1 MASIKKK
8 AVVNTDRA
16 EPAAPKS
23 LLQQAHEII
32 YGDREQTYGS
42 PDKNLQTIADYWSVH
57 LSNQLNE
64 KIVLTCADVCEMM
77 ILLKVARLGNNPT
90 HADSLL
96 DIAGYA
102 ALQDR
107 IQNM

>member
-1 MASIKKK
+1 MATINKSKPVAPPIP
-8 AVVNTDRA
+8 
-16 EPAAPKS
+16 EAPKS
-23 LLQQAHEII
+23 LLQKAHEII

-42 PDKNLQTIADYWSVH
+42 PDKNLNQIARYWSVH
-57 LSNQLNE
+57 LSGTTGEN
-64 KIVLTCADVCEMM
+64 ICLTPADVCEMM
-77 ILLKVARLGNNPT
+77 ILLKVARLGNTPD

-107 IQNM
+107 VINPQ

>member
-1 MASIKKK
+1 MASRK
-8 AVVNTDRA
+8 VST
-16 EPAAPKS
+16 APKEPTVP
-23 LLQQAHEII
+23 LTMLQRAHEII

-42 PDKNLQTIADYWSVH
+42 PDKNLQTIADYWSTH